1 MRLRLLSLMFVFASL
16 ILLSRP
22 VNAATLCITPEVA
35 GAVARAEAVFSG
47 KITKVEQVQS
57 STVSPGTYFVTFK
70 VDTWWKGKPADEMRV
85 LWRSVS
91 IWDCDFLPVGE
102 VGEDY
107 LVYADPSMSTTRDQF
122 PEVTGFNRTSRL
134 PANQK
139 SADIEIDWIKQPRIS
154 PKPEL
159 NRADAS
165 NDVELLR
172 VLRTCSC
179 WPTSLSD
186 SQLPTLTQP
195 DSREAEAVSTCK
207 TCLRWR
213 LKPF

>member
-22 VNAATLCITPEVA
+22 VNAATFCITPEVV
-35 GAVARAEAVFSG
+35 GATARAEAIFSG
-47 KITKVEQVQS
+47 KITKIEQVQTN
-57 STVSPGTYFVTFK
+57 TVSAGTYFVTFK
-70 VDTWWKGKPADEMRV
+70 VETWWKGKPSHEMRV
-85 LWRSVS
+85 LWRSS
-91 IWDCDFLPVGE
+91 ILDCPYLPVGE

-107 LVYADPSMSTTRDQF
+107 LVYADPSKSTTREQF
-122 PEVTGFNRTSRL
+122 PEVTVFNRTSRL
-134 PANQK
+134 PANQT
-139 SADIEIDWIKQPRIS
+139 SVNVEINWDNQPRIS
-154 PKPEL
+154 QTPEL

-172 VLRTCSC
+172 ILRTCGC
-179 WPTSLSD
+179 LPTSLSD
-186 SQLPTLTQP
+186 SQLPTLTLS
-195 DSREAEAVSTCK
+195 DSPEAETVSTCK